1 MSKEILITPEYLENK
16 IYIIKGQK
24 VMLDSDLAEIYGFTT
39 KRFNEQVHR
48 NIKKF
53 DEDFMFQLNEEE
65 IANLSR
71 CNFCTS
77 ILSPQS
83 TATLSRSQNA
93 TTITRCQVGTSM
105 LNSQNTNTLSRSQ
118 NVTTIS
124 RSKKLNSI
132 MQTKGVK
139 GGRVY
144 RPYVFTEQGIYML
157 MTVLKGDFAIK
168 QSKTLIRLF
177 KAMKDYLSENRDL
190 LPYKYLEMRTAN
202 LEEGYKEVRGDLN
215 KVMKNFDDPSTYKH
229 FLILDGKKIEADL
242 AYIKIFKLAKKSI
255 YYIDDYIDIKTLD
268 LLSNVRKNVS
278 ITIFSDNKSS
288 KPLKEF
294 MIKDF
299 IKQNPNNKI
308 NLIKTNN
315 KCHDRYIIID
325 HNSKNE
331 MIFHS
336 GASLKDAGNKIT
348 TITRIEEVKIYKSL
362 IKKMLKRSSLRLC

>member
-1 MSKEILITPEYLENK
+1 MLKTKEDNKEIKMDLK
-16 IYIIKGQK
+16 K
-24 VMLDSDLAEIYGFTT
+24 VMDN
-39 KRFNEQVHR
+39 FN
-48 NIKKF
+48 
-53 DEDFMFQLNEEE
+53 
-65 IANLSR
+65 
-71 CNFCTS
+71 
-77 ILSPQS
+77 
-83 TATLSRSQNA
+83 
-93 TTITRCQVGTSM
+93 
-105 LNSQNTNTLSRSQ
+105 
-118 NVTTIS
+118 
-124 RSKKLNSI
+124 
-132 MQTKGVK
+132 
-139 GGRVY
+139 
-144 RPYVFTEQGIYML
+144 
-157 MTVLKGDFAIK
+157 
-168 QSKTLIRLF
+168 
-177 KAMKDYLSENRDL
+177 
-190 LPYKYLEMRTAN
+190 
-202 LEEGYKEVRGDLN
+202 
-215 KVMKNFDDPSTYKH
+215 DPSTYKH

-268 LLSNVRKNVS
+268 LLSNARKNVS

-348 TITRIEEVKIYKSL
+348 TITKIEEVKIYKSL

>member
-1 MSKEILITPEYLENK
+1 
-16 IYIIKGQK
+16 
-24 VMLDSDLAEIYGFTT
+24 
-39 KRFNEQVHR
+39 
-48 NIKKF
+48 
-53 DEDFMFQLNEEE
+53 
-65 IANLSR
+65 
-71 CNFCTS
+71 
-77 ILSPQS
+77 
-83 TATLSRSQNA
+83 
-93 TTITRCQVGTSM
+93 
-105 LNSQNTNTLSRSQ
+105 
-118 NVTTIS
+118 
-124 RSKKLNSI
+124 